1 MKIYIRMVICKGVLW
16 KPTYKHYY
24 TCSPFFSTPF
34 VKRIMSYHKFFR
46 LISFI
51 DFVDNESLR
60 NTYEKTAKIKP
71 LHNLLVKCFQ
81 TIYKPEK
88 DISIDE
94 SLLLWKGM
102 FSWKQY
108 IPNKGS
114 RFGMRA
120 FILSEVDSGYI
131 WTASSTMGKN

>member
-1 MKIYIRMVICKGVLW
+1 MEANLQTLLYMQSILFNSICQTYYVI
-16 KPTYKHYY
+16 PQI
-24 TCSPFFSTPF
+24 FSID
-34 VKRIMSYHKFFR
+34 K
-46 LISFI
+46 FI

-94 SLLLWKGM
+94 SLLLWKVM